1 MAVQPYTVRKTINGK
16 EYVAQFNGL
25 SAAFRAVDTTY
36 IDGSNNTSV
45 TKMANYLFEHV
56 IVEPK
61 GLTIDDFETTE
72 EFNEVFNFARKT
84 MQGEFRGEKDKDTNK
99 ESSKK

>member
-1 MAVQPYTVRKTINGK
+1 MAVQPYTVKKTINGK

-72 EFNEVFNFARKT
+72 EFNEVFNFARRT